1 MATAGS
7 WTTHYLIQ
15 KWFIW
20 LNLHTLQTILLDEV
34 DKNHIYSLLLA
45 VMIILITH
53 VFLKGCCII
62 IIPLWDLFRL
72 SIINVI
78 LTGNAFTMSTC

>member
-1 MATAGS
+1 MATARS
-7 WTTHYLIQ
+7 WTTHDLIQ

-53 VFLKGCCII
+53 VFLKGCCI
-62 IIPLWDLFRL
+62 
-72 SIINVI
+72 
-78 LTGNAFTMSTC
+78 

>member
-1 MATAGS
+1 MATARS
-7 WTTHYLIQ
+7 WTTHELIR

-20 LNLHTLQTILLDEV
+20 LNLHASQTILLDEV

-53 VFLKGCCII
+53 VFLKGCCI
-62 IIPLWDLFRL
+62 
-72 SIINVI
+72 
-78 LTGNAFTMSTC
+78 